1 MDGAV
6 RRTLVQRKVPWER
19 LFASTRCV
27 GAERTVFSTD
37 FGQPVNPPVEFGL
50 ALMVDEFLAAGFSE
64 DDLHRMTVQNT
75 VHVAGATVRP

>member
-1 MDGAV
+1 M
-6 RRTLVQRKVPWER
+6 
-19 LFASTRCV
+19 FASTRCV

-37 FGQPVNPPVEFGL
+37 FGQPVNPPVEERL